1 MAGKDITKGGGGQL
15 QRPTDA
21 FSAMRDEMDRLFER
35 FEQGWPSL
43 PALFRQSFDQGTMM
57 PALDVHESAKEL
69 TINVDLPGVAEKD
82 VTVTLA
88 DGLLIVKGEKRSETD
103 EKKGNYHVAERS
115 YGSFQRTIRLPET
128 VDDAKLAAHMDN
140 GVLKITAQKK
150 PEAVKAERK
159 IEIGKKS

>member
-15 QRPTDA
+15 QRPTDV

-43 PALFRQSFDQGTMM
+43 PSLFRQPFDEGAMI
-57 PALDVHESAKEL
+57 PALDVHESDKEL
-69 TINVDLPGVAEKD
+69 TINIDLPGVAEKD

-88 DGLLIVKGEKRSETD
+88 DGLLTVKGEKRSETE

-115 YGSFQRTIRLPET
+115 YGSFQRSIRLPES
-128 VDDAKLAAHMDN
+128 VDDARLAAHMDN

-150 PEAVKAERK
+150 PEAVRAERR
-159 IEIGKKS
+159 IEIGKKG

>member
-35 FEQGWPSL
+35 FERGWPSL
-43 PALFRQSFDQGTMM
+43 PALFRGSFDQGSIM
-57 PALDVHESAKEL
+57 PALDVHESDKEL

-88 DGLLIVKGEKRSETD
+88 DGLLTVKGEKRSESE

-115 YGSFQRTIRLPET
+115 YGSFERSIRLPDSIDE
-128 VDDAKLAAHMDN
+128 AKLAAHMDN

-150 PEAVKAERK
+150 PEAMRAERK

>member
-15 QRPTDA
+15 QRSTDV
-21 FSAMRDEMDRLFER
+21 FGAMRDEMDRMFER

-43 PALFRQSFDQGTMM
+43 PALFRQSFDTSSMM
-57 PALDVHESAKEL
+57 PALDVHESEKEL
-69 TINVDLPGVAEKD
+69 AINVDLPGVAEKD

-88 DGLLIVKGEKRSETD
+88 DGILTIKGEKRSETE
-103 EKKGNYHVAERS
+103 EKKGSYHVAERS
-115 YGSFQRTIRLPET
+115 YGSFQRTIRLPDT

-150 PEAVKAERK
+150 PEAVKAERR
-159 IEIGKKS
+159 IEIGKRG